1 MVPLNT
7 KEDGKEQAGGKRKI
21 MEVGPWGGNGGTP
34 WDDGIYN
41 GVREITLVYGE
52 CIDSITVVYD
62 KNGKPFKAEMHG
74 GHGGTQ
80 TAEIKLLYPDEYIVS
95 VTGHYCTMVDAGIY
109 SPIIRSLKFQS
120 NRRTF
125 GPFGRDQG
133 TPFTYTLDGGK
144 IVGLKGRDGLY
155 IDAIGFHVSPA
166 PARLSDRVQ
175 KSFRRLGCSVT
186 CGAQINCND

>member
-1 MVPLNT
+1 MLPLNT
-7 KEDGKEQAGGKRKI
+7 KEDGKEQANGKRKI

-41 GVREITLVYGE
+41 GVREITVVHGH

-62 KNGKPFKAEMHG
+62 KNGKPFRAETCG
-74 GHGGTQ
+74 GRGGTQ
-80 TAEIKLLYPDEYIVS
+80 TAEIKLEYPDEYIVS
-95 VTGHYCTMVDAGIY
+95 VTGHYGTMVYGGT
-109 SPIIRSLKFQS
+109 PIIRSLKFQS

-125 GPFGRDQG
+125 GPFGMDEG

-144 IVGLKGRDGLY
+144 IVGLKGRNGWY

-166 PARLSDRVQ
+166 PARLFDRVQ
-175 KSFRRLGCSVT
+175 KSFRRLGSSVT
-186 CGAQINCND
+186 FGAQRN